1 MSVPLRL
8 QFDSEGGPGVADF
21 ERAPAR
27 KENRAQTSAM
37 ATGSTVGTPG
47 TLGVSD
53 QSASVPGQQQAATE
67 IGPVAGERN
76 DIEWVDIPELAARV
90 GLAKESVYRLAR
102 SGRLRGAVRM
112 GRRYVVN
119 YSVFV
124 EASKEPM
131 TVAAFRS

>member
-1 MSVPLRL
+1 MSVPLCL
-8 QFDSEGGPGVADF
+8 QFDIEGGPGVADF
-21 ERAPAR
+21 ELASDPKRH
-27 KENRAQTSAM
+27 RAQTSA
-37 ATGSTVGTPG
+37 AAPRSTVGTPG
-47 TLGVSD
+47 TFGVAD
-53 QSASVPGQQQAATE
+53 QSVPVPSQQRAATE
-67 IGPVAGERN
+67 IGPAAGVRN